1 MSRTSIYKNFRDLL
15 DKDKVSLKQQLFLE
29 KYVEKYYKIDNIID
43 RLLIYH
49 GIGTGKTRTSIII
62 AEKIMKINSKMKAI
76 IILPARLKTNYIDEL
91 IPIICS
97 KYTKEL
103 KQYNDPNI
111 TSSDKKRL
119 LIFFN
124 DIISKNYL
132 IYSYEYVINLF
143 KNSSNIKKK

>member
-1 MSRTSIYKNFRDLL
+1 
-15 DKDKVSLKQQLFLE
+15 
-29 KYVEKYYKIDNIID
+29 
-43 RLLIYH
+43 
-49 GIGTGKTRTSIII
+49 
-62 AEKIMKINSKMKAI
+62 MKINSKMKAI

-103 KQYNDPNI
+103 KQYNDPTI

-124 DIISKNYL
+124 EKID
-132 IYSYEYVINLF
+132 
-143 KNSSNIKKK
+143 KKY